1 MELTIKQLKQHG
13 QIFVPQTTAEAVLVK
28 DGKDGKEVITLDN
41 MLERKIEQIIT
52 PAGSGLQAFKQEKN
66 IISLT
71 HSNSITANESPSS
84 VKVKYDNRGHIVEVA
99 PTSNVTVIVDQEG
112 YLQYNGSEDRN
123 LLLGN
128 DFGIDEDNK
137 IILKWNHL

>member
-28 DGKDGKEVITLDN
+28 DGKDGEKVITLDN
-41 MLERKIEQIIT
+41 MLERKIEQIT
-52 PAGSGLQAFKQEKN
+52 TSAGSGLQAFKKEKN
-66 IISLT
+66 IILT

>member
-28 DGKDGKEVITLDN
+28 DTENNIEKVITLDSI
-41 MLERKIEQIIT
+41 LKRKIEQIIT
-52 PAGSGLQAFKQEKN
+52 PAGSGLQAFKQGSN
-66 IISLT
+66 IILT

-84 VKVKYDNRGHIVEVA
+84 VKIKYDSRGHIVEVA
-99 PTSNVTVIVDQEG
+99 PTSKMAVVVDQEG
-112 YLQYNGSEDRN
+112 YFQYNGSEDRN
-123 LLLGN
+123 LLMGD

>member
-28 DGKDGKEVITLDN
+28 DGEEVITLDN

-52 PAGSGLQAFKQEKN
+52 PAGSGLQAFKQGSN
-66 IISLT
+66 IILA

-84 VKVKYDNRGHIVEVA
+84 VKVKYDSRGHIVEVA
-99 PTSNVTVIVDQEG
+99 PTSEMTVVVDQEG
-112 YLQYNGSEDRN
+112 YFSIMVQKT
-123 LLLGN
+123 
-128 DFGIDEDNK
+128 GIYFWGMILEQMK
-137 IILKWNHL
+137 IINYIKMELFIIWHY

>member
-28 DGKDGKEVITLDN
+28 NTENGVEKVITLDN

-52 PAGSGLQAFKQEKN
+52 PAGSGLQAFKQGSN
-66 IISLT
+66 IILA

-84 VKVKYDNRGHIVEVA
+84 VKVKYDSSGHIIE
-99 PTSNVTVIVDQEG
+99 TSPVSNLNVIVDTEG
-112 YLQYNGSEDRN
+112 YIQYNGEEEKN
-123 LLLGN
+123 LMLGD
-128 DFGIDEDNK
+128 DFGIDNNK
-137 IILKWNHL
+137 IALKWNNI

>member
-13 QIFVPQTTAEAVLVK
+13 QIFIPQTTAEAVLVK
-28 DGKDGKEVITLDN
+28 DGEEIITLGN
-41 MLERKIEQIIT
+41 MLERKVEQVIT
-52 PAGSGLQAFKQEKN
+52 PAGSGLSAYRWGKN
-66 IISLT
+66 VILT

-84 VKVKYDNRGHIVEVA
+84 VKVKYDSRGHIVETI
-99 PTSNVTVIVDQEG
+99 PTSAITVIVDQEG

-128 DFGIDEDNK
+128 DFEIDEDNK

>member
-28 DGKDGKEVITLDN
+28 DGEKVITLDN
-41 MLERKIEQIIT
+41 MLERKIEQIST

-66 IISLT
+66 IITLT